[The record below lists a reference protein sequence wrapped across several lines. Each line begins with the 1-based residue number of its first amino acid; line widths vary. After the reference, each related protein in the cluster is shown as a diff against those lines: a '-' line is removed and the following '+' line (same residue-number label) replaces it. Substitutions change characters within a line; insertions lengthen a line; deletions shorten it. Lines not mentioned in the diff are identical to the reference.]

1 MGKIRHIAIVVRGHE
16 YPDARTA
23 ALALGVR
30 PGSVRRAI
38 HAGSLDRLG
47 LRQTGFAPMPIMI
60 RGQCY
65 DSARAAAA
73 ANGVSEGAV
82 YTALSKGCINRVGLG
97 RGPGNNAKP
106 FRVGGLTWPS
116 MAAASRALGF
126 GTDYI
131 GRTLRRGGRRARA
144 RILAAAMAY
153 EARQIIAP
161 ARVPDRGEG
170 SQSGRGTTR
179 AKGAGWA
186 GTGMAAE

>member
-30 PGSVRRAI
+30 PGSVRDAI
-38 HAGSLDRLG
+38 YAGGLNRLG
-47 LRQTGFAPMPIMI
+47 LRQPGFVPMPIMI
-60 RGQCY
+60 RGVRY

-106 FRVGGLTWPS
+106 FRAGRLTWPS

-126 GTDYI
+126 HPGYI
-131 GRTLRRGGRRARA
+131 GQVFRVGGRTAKT

-153 EARQIIAP
+153 EARQIIGA

-179 AKGAGWA
+179 AKGAGCR
-186 GTGMAAE
+186 MQAAI